1 MTVTYTDDLKPSDLR
16 SDREEPVFTPVYAR
30 SKSRRNKP
38 FKTWMILAPVGALV
52 LGGSALA
59 MMMAPASE
67 SRIGQAEPATETV
80 TTPLSA
86 PLASIPEPMAMTP
99 EPAAAPAPVPAM
111 RAEPASAPVVRRS
124 APAARASTPAPAA
137 ARAETPAEPTG
148 PRPYTSEATPD
159 AAPTAPAIT
168 PAAPSI
174 SVQPLG

>member
-1 MTVTYTDDLKPSDLR
+1 MTVTYTDDLKPSDLH

-30 SKSRRNKP
+30 GKSRRNKP
-38 FKTWMILAPVGALV
+38 VKTWMILAPIGALV

-67 SRIGQAEPATETV
+67 STIGQAEPATDAM

-86 PLASIPEPMAMTP
+86 PLASIPEPVAMTP
-99 EPAAAPAPVPAM
+99 EPVAAPAPVPAM
-111 RAEPASAPVVRRS
+111 RAEAAPAPVRRAAPASRAA
-124 APAARASTPAPAA
+124 APATAPARVA
-137 ARAETPAEPTG
+137 TPAEQTG

>member
-16 SDREEPVFTPVYAR
+16 SDREEPAFTPVYAR

-67 SRIGQAEPATETV
+67 SRIGQAEAATETV

-99 EPAAAPAPVPAM
+99 EPVAAPAPVPAM
-111 RAEPASAPVVRRS
+111 RAEPAPAPVRRS
-124 APAARASTPAPAA
+124 APAVRASTPAPAA